1 MLSRR
6 NIRVKVMHLMYA
18 KKLDKAISYDDLTK
32 RFDRM
37 VEQSYNLLL
46 FNLEQ
51 MIRTAFLSNADAD
64 RRAVKHIPSEADKA
78 FTPRLYDNDLIQSL
92 VSNPSFQKNLKERS
106 ISSRIDAEMSKLLY
120 SNLAKTEAYQT
131 YVLEQNPNH
140 EEMLLTL
147 YKDWSSSESY
157 EEYMEEKFDN
167 WIHDKSLIIGAV
179 KKIVKGLPAE
189 QYFFRDYYPQGETVE
204 FGKDLLYKVNHF
216 EEDLMGIIEPAL
228 KNWDSNRV
236 ATIDLILLKLA
247 LSEMLYFPSI
257 PLKVTI
263 NEFVDVSK
271 IYSTPKSK
279 DFINGVLDRLMKKLT
294 ADGRIIKEGRGLID

>member
-18 KKLDKAISYDDLTK
+18 KKLDKAISYEDLTK

-51 MIRTAFLSNADAD
+51 IVKTTFLSNADAD
-64 RRAVKHIPSEADKA
+64 RKAAKHIPSEADKA
-78 FTPRLYDNDLIQSL
+78 FTPRIFENDLIQSL
-92 VSNPSFQKNLKERS
+92 TENPSFQKTLKERS
-106 ISSRIDAEMSKLLY
+106 ISARIDAEMSKLLY
-120 SNLAKTEAYQT
+120 ANLAKTEEYQK
-131 YVLEQNPNH
+131 YVLDANPNH
-140 EEMLLTL
+140 KEMLLTL
-147 YKDWSSSESY
+147 YKEWSSSESY

-167 WIHDKSLIIGAV
+167 WIHDKSLIVGAV
-179 KKIVKGLPAE
+179 KKIIKALPAE

-216 EEDLMGIIEPAL
+216 ESDLMDIIEPAL
-228 KNWDSNRV
+228 KNWDANRV

-263 NEFVDVSK
+263 NEFVDISK

-279 DFINGVLDRLMKKLT
+279 DFINGVLDRLMKKLL
-294 ADGRIIKEGRGLID
+294 ADGRIVKEGRGLVD